1 MAHLN
6 KLDFDALEVSGRN
19 YFQWTEDVKLHLTA
33 KKIRST
39 IQDDNV
45 ASTHQKAEA
54 MILIRRHMDRS
65 LQREYLGEEEPRNL
79 WAMLAD
85 RFDHQKDIFLPEARH
100 DWHNIR
106 FQDFKSVNEYNS
118 EICRIR
124 SILKYCGEELTEND
138 LLEKTFSTFPASCMV
153 LQQQYRER
161 KFTKF
166 AELITTLLLA
176 EKNNSL
182 LLKNDQS
189 RPVGTRAIPL
199 PEANVIVHRDTN
211 REWRNRGHGRGAGH
225 SRPRHEINPYD
236 RDQRNHGPRGRRNRG
251 RVTRGGNHANPAPK
265 ARNERHPG
273 PARNERQPGP
283 ARNERNPGPAR
294 RPQNQN
300 QPNLC
305 YRCGGQ
311 DHWSRTCRAPAHVVD
326 EYHAGRGTRETN
338 FAARGV
344 PDDTTLEI
352 ADFQTAT
359 GYDEV

>member
-1 MAHLN
+1 MTHLN

-39 IQDDNV
+39 IQEDNV
-45 ASTHQKAEA
+45 VSTHQRAEA
-54 MILIRRHMDRS
+54 TILIRRHMDRA
-65 LQREYLGEEEPRNL
+65 LQREYLGEEDPRNL
-79 WAMLAD
+79 WVMLAD

-100 DWHNIR
+100 DWNNIR

-124 SILKYCGEELTEND
+124 SLLKYCGEEPTEND

-166 AELITTLLLA
+166 SELITILLLA

-182 LLKNDQS
+182 LMKNDQS

-225 SRPRHEINPYD
+225 NRPRHEINPYN
-236 RDQRNHGPRGRRNRG
+236 RDQRTHGPRGRRNRG
-251 RVTRGGNHANPAPK
+251 RVPRGGNRDAPAPK
-265 ARNERHPG
+265 ARNERH
-273 PARNERQPGP
+273 
-283 ARNERNPGPAR
+283 PGPAR

-305 YRCGGQ
+305 YKCGGQ

-338 FAARGV
+338 FAARRV